1 MHGAWMFDL
10 LLLVLTGG
18 LTGLAFRQ
26 FTREND
32 PNDQI
37 LIDLNRS
44 TINLNSAGLTA
55 ADLSAP
61 SRCRPRPASRIG
73 RLSFRGAPA
82 HERRPPVRP
91 AEECHRRGHE
101 HGAHHEGVEQDADGQ
116 SESDLTHLTVARPL
130 PPTTA
135 NTANVPASTRPAEV
149 TVVRWLDGPDHGLTQ
164 RPWAASSR
172 MRS

>member
-55 ADLSAP
+55 ADLSA
-61 SRCRPRPASRIG
+61 A
-73 RLSFRGAPA
+73 
-82 HERRPPVRP
+82 EPVP
-91 AEECHRRGHE
+91 TA
-101 HGAHHEGVEQDADGQ
+101 
-116 SESDLTHLTVARPL
+116 ARPH
-130 PPTTA
+130 
-135 NTANVPASTRPAEV
+135 VSV
-149 TVVRWLDGPDHGLTQ
+149 G
-164 RPWAASSR
+164 
-172 MRS
+172 